1 MTRWRN
7 IFTSL
12 TLPKIITIDNFVKEK
27 YSTNHCYK
35 RVLDASLNHNLV
47 TGVHT
52 NGGSRAIAWFLC
64 IMILKKDVPR
74 LSLPSS
80 KRVETLI

>member
-7 IFTSL
+7 IFTSS
-12 TLPKIITIDNFVKEK
+12 TLPKIIIIDNLVKEK

-47 TGVHT
+47 TWMHT
-52 NGGSRAIAWFLC
+52 NDGFRITAWLLC
-64 IMILKKDVPR
+64 IMILKKDATR
-74 LSLPSS
+74 LNLPSS

>member
-1 MTRWRN
+1 MTRWKN
-7 IFTSL
+7 IFTFS
-12 TLPKIITIDNFVKEK
+12 TLPKIITIANHVKEK

-35 RVLDASLNHNLV
+35 RVLDGSLNHNLV
-47 TGVHT
+47 IGVHT
-52 NGGSRAIAWFLC
+52 NGGFKAIAWLLC
-64 IMILKKDVPR
+64 IMIFKKDAPR